1 MWNYVYRQYGNYNPA
16 GIVINPGYYALA
28 ECIVK
33 GTFAGDSL
41 LRWCGVGYD
50 AYEPKKDMVKIHT
63 DKLDSELKK
72 RYMTPAYLSRAIGKS
87 AGYLWGMLKRGQH
100 RCPRS
105 LVYLMEEE
113 LNLEKGSL
121 IKEETK

>member
-1 MWNYVYRQYGNYNPA
+1 MWNYVYRQYGNYNPG

-50 AYEPKKDMVKIHT
+50 AYEYKKNNPNAVH
-63 DKLDSELKK
+63 LYRGE
-72 RYMTPAYLSRAIGKS
+72 YMSQYSWANFEQDLYL
-87 AGYLWGMLKRGQH
+87 
-100 RCPRS
+100 
-105 LVYLMEEE
+105 E
-113 LNLEKGSL
+113 
-121 IKEETK
+121 